1 MPIHVLFVEDEDDLR
16 SVVVKALTSQ
26 GFQVTPASNGDEAL
40 VLLRGSAKF
49 AVVVTDFNM
58 PDSADGLEV
67 AAEAAVAQ
75 PQARVMLASGLQRS
89 QLPPL
94 PEKVRFLPKPY
105 PSDSLLRRSTKTWA
119 ARRGRIPCAAWR
131 SPLVHLP
138 TSARLLTRNIKRSI
152 AVAFNASPSP
162 RTLKPAQSPSATSL
176 SSLTSTG
183 NQRIGQ

>member
-16 SVVVKALTSQ
+16 SVVVEALASQ
-26 GFQVTPASNGDEAL
+26 GFQVTPASNGDEAI
-40 VLLRGSAKF
+40 VLLREETRF

-94 PEKVRFLPKPY
+94 PSSVRFLPKPY
-105 PSDSLLRRSTKTWA
+105 RFRQLITAIHEEL
-119 ARRGRIPCAAWR
+119 G
-131 SPLVHLP
+131 
-138 TSARLLTRNIKRSI
+138 
-152 AVAFNASPSP
+152 
-162 RTLKPAQSPSATSL
+162 
-176 SSLTSTG
+176 
-183 NQRIGQ
+183 

>member
-1 MPIHVLFVEDEDDLR
+1 MPIDVLFVEDEDDLR
-16 SVVVKALTSQ
+16 SVVVEALTSQ

-40 VLLRGSAKF
+40 VLLRGDAWF

-94 PEKVRFLPKPY
+94 PETVRFLPKPY
-105 PSDSLLRRSTKTWA
+105 RFRQ
-119 ARRGRIPCAAWR
+119 
-131 SPLVHLP
+131 LVTAIHEDLGC
-138 TSARLLTRNIKRSI
+138 T
-152 AVAFNASPSP
+152 
-162 RTLKPAQSPSATSL
+162 
-176 SSLTSTG
+176 
-183 NQRIGQ
+183 

>member
-16 SVVVKALTSQ
+16 SVVVEALTSQ

-40 VLLRGSAKF
+40 VLLRGDARF

-89 QLPPL
+89 QLP
-94 PEKVRFLPKPY
+94 EKVRFLPKPY
-105 PSDSLLRRSTKTWA
+105 RFRQ
-119 ARRGRIPCAAWR
+119 
-131 SPLVHLP
+131 LVTAIHEDLGC
-138 TSARLLTRNIKRSI
+138 T
-152 AVAFNASPSP
+152 
-162 RTLKPAQSPSATSL
+162 
-176 SSLTSTG
+176 
-183 NQRIGQ
+183 

>member
-16 SVVVKALTSQ
+16 SVVVEALTSQ

-40 VLLRGSAKF
+40 VLLRGDARF

-89 QLPPL
+89 QLP
-94 PEKVRFLPKPY
+94 ETVRFLPKPY
-105 PSDSLLRRSTKTWA
+105 RFRQ
-119 ARRGRIPCAAWR
+119 
-131 SPLVHLP
+131 LVTAIHEDLGC
-138 TSARLLTRNIKRSI
+138 T
-152 AVAFNASPSP
+152 
-162 RTLKPAQSPSATSL
+162 
-176 SSLTSTG
+176 
-183 NQRIGQ
+183 

>member
-16 SVVVKALTSQ
+16 SVVVEALTSQ

-40 VLLRGSAKF
+40 VLLRGDARF

-94 PEKVRFLPKPY
+94 PETVRFLPKPY
-105 PSDSLLRRSTKTWA
+105 RFRR
-119 ARRGRIPCAAWR
+119 
-131 SPLVHLP
+131 LVTAIHEDLGC
-138 TSARLLTRNIKRSI
+138 T
-152 AVAFNASPSP
+152 
-162 RTLKPAQSPSATSL
+162 
-176 SSLTSTG
+176 
-183 NQRIGQ
+183 